1 MQAVQYQ
8 EGVSAIAWFKVDDQ
22 LHSHPK
28 ARRAGLE
35 AMGLWLLAGS
45 HCMSYLTDGFVEA
58 WFVQSW
64 PHGEELAGKLVQAGL
79 WLEADGGW
87 QFHDWEKFQPTR
99 ESVKADRHAAAERMR
114 RVRAN
119 RKGGSGEQ
127 GSNVPE
133 SFGDG
138 SPTPSPSP
146 SPSPETDLTSISSQS
161 ANPLAVDN
169 LRTDSIQESEEQI
182 AGARALAATQ
192 KLDLEKIRQLAS
204 ERCGRDLG
212 FGEALRLGNLI
223 VSKSRVRVSKPT
235 AYVVRAFNEPFEVQ
249 QLIDKE
255 VRT

>member
-1 MQAVQYQ
+1 M
-8 EGVSAIAWFKVDDQ
+8 AWFKVDDQ
-22 LHSHPK
+22 IHSHPK

-127 GSNVPE
+127 GANVPE

-146 SPSPETDLTSISSQS
+146 SPSPKTDLTTTKSQS
-161 ANPLAVDN
+161 ATPVPVDN
-169 LRTDSIQESEEQI
+169 FRTDPNQETEEQI
-182 AGARALAATQ
+182 TGARALAATQ
-192 KLDLEKIRQLAS
+192 KLNLDKIREMAS
-204 ERCGRDLG
+204 ERCARDLT
-212 FGEALRLGNLI
+212 FGEALRLGNTI
-223 VSKSRVRVSKPT
+223 VSKSRVSVRSPT
-235 AYVVRAFNEPFEVQ
+235 SYVIRAFEEWAEVQ
-249 QLIDKE
+249 QLIDQE
-255 VRT
+255 VRS